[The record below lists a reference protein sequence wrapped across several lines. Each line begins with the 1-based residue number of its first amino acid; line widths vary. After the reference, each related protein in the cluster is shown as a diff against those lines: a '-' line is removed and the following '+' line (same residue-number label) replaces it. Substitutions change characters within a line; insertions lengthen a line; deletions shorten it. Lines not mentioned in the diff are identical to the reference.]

1 MIKKGKVSRRK
12 SIILTYAI
20 LCFLGV
26 LIIVNSVGIL
36 NNFWG
41 EVFSSGSS
49 ELRESQNLEK
59 ETQLKS
65 LSLIIQGDDIC
76 GDSSEVTIGGRL
88 SGGFFKINNKEYLVK
103 EGRRK
108 NNAIMASLSV
118 NNAEAGITKGESKI
132 IEGLLVYVKDIREEL
147 DFGTKVYYADLI
159 LGENK
164 ISSPEDCSG

>member
-20 LCFLGV
+20 LCLLGV

-41 EVFSSGSS
+41 QVFSSGDS
-49 ELRESQNLEK
+49 EVSDSQDLDKISQLR
-59 ETQLKS
+59 S
-65 LSLIIQGDDIC
+65 LSLMMQGDDIC

-88 SGGFFKINNKEYLVK
+88 SGGFFRINNNEYLVR

-108 NNAIMASLSV
+108 NNAFMAAVSV
-118 NNAEAGITKGESKI
+118 NNVEAGITKGESKI
-132 IEGLLVYVKDIREEL
+132 VEGLLVYVKDIREEL

-159 LGENK
+159 LGENE
-164 ISSPEDCSG
+164 ISCPEDCSG